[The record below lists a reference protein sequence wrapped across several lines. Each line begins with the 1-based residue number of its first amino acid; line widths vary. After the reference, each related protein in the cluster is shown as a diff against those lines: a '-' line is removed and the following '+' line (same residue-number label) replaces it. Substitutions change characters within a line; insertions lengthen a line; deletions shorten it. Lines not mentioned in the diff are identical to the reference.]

1 MSCSACERRAVS
13 SIKKKKETEER
24 EEEGKTVEEAIRILT
39 ASRTETRAR
48 RRSRNQAEFSL
59 MQRFSTLDCT
69 AARLSY
75 REARRGKEG

>member
-48 RRSRNQAEFSL
+48 RRSRN
-59 MQRFSTLDCT
+59 
-69 AARLSY
+69 
-75 REARRGKEG
+75 